1 MGEKETAASPGSA
14 AASRTGEDDWT
25 APVGVAQAGVAGAA
39 GGGGMP
45 ESAEGIIRSKSN
57 ITNNRGDEE
66 AARLNALPPGV
77 PVTGTLAGAGGGGG
91 DEAAR
96 LNALPP
102 GEPTTSTMTEAGGVG
117 LEPSEAINLNS
128 SKSN

>member
-25 APVGVAQAGVAGAA
+25 APVGGLAGQAGAT
-39 GGGGMP
+39 GGGATP
-45 ESAEGIIRSKSN
+45 ESAEGIVKSRSNVK
-57 ITNNRGDEE
+57 NNRGDEE

-77 PVTGTLAGAGGGGG
+77 PVTGTLAEAGGGGG

-102 GEPTTSTMTEAGGVG
+102 GVPVTGTMTEAGGG
-117 LEPSEAINLNS
+117 GPEPSDATNLNS
-128 SKSN
+128 SRSN